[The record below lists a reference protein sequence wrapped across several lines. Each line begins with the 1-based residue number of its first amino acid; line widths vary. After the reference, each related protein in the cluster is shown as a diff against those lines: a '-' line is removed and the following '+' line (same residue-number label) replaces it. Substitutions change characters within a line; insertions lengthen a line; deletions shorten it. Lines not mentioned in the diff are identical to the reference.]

1 MYIQDTPKEIIIGH
15 LRKLCSLGGIKPP
28 TNGAEFV
35 AFIQLGFG
43 KWPIET
49 INHAF
54 TNYLLGQYNEKA
66 PQTLNVRF
74 VSNVLNA
81 YISENRHRIQK
92 KPREYMQIDAPKDE
106 SPKMSKYDL
115 AKSNWQNVKEKNAVV
130 FPSILANAW
139 DELEHK
145 PQLDQTRTK
154 ELVEFIK
161 GNNNRF
167 YYKMKRERG
176 HKQKR
181 NELDEQIIYNA
192 AQMAQILDNE

>member
-49 INHAF
+49 MDHAF

-74 VSNVLNA
+74 VSNILNA

-115 AKSNWQNVKEKNAVV
+115 AKSNWQNFKEKNAVG

>member
-43 KWPIET
+43 KWPID
-49 INHAF
+49 IMDHAF
-54 TNYLLGQYNEKA
+54 TNYLLGQYDEKA

-192 AQMAQILDNE
+192 AQMAQILENE

>member
-49 INHAF
+49 MDHAF

-74 VSNVLNA
+74 VSNILNA

-192 AQMAQILDNE
+192 AQMAQILENE

>member
-1 MYIQDTPKEIIIGH
+1 
-15 LRKLCSLGGIKPP
+15 
-28 TNGAEFV
+28 
-35 AFIQLGFG
+35 
-43 KWPIET
+43 
-49 INHAF
+49 
-54 TNYLLGQYNEKA
+54 
-66 PQTLNVRF
+66 
-74 VSNVLNA
+74 
-81 YISENRHRIQK
+81 
-92 KPREYMQIDAPKDE
+92 MQIHAPKDE

-192 AQMAQILDNE
+192 AQMAQILENE

>member
-49 INHAF
+49 MDHAF
-54 TNYLLGQYNEKA
+54 TNYLLGQYDEKA

-192 AQMAQILDNE
+192 AQMAQILENE

>member
-49 INHAF
+49 MDHAF

-74 VSNVLNA
+74 VSNLLNA
-81 YISENRHRIQK
+81 YINDNRHRIQK
-92 KPREYMQIDAPKDE
+92 KPREYMQIEAPKDE
-106 SPKMSKYDL
+106 SPKMSKMDL
-115 AKSNWQNVKEKNAVV
+115 AKDHWAKVKEGNII

-139 DELEHK
+139 LELDNK
-145 PQLDQTRTK
+145 PQVDQNRTA
-154 ELVEFIK
+154 ELVEFI
-161 GNNNRF
+161 NDNQSRF

-181 NELDEQIIYNA
+181 SQLDEEIINNA
-192 AQMAQILDNE
+192 ARMAYYLDNE

>member
-49 INHAF
+49 MDHAF

-74 VSNVLNA
+74 VSNILNA

>member
-1 MYIQDTPKEIIIGH
+1 MYIEQAPKEQIIRP
-15 LRKLCSLGGIKPP
+15 LRRLCSLGGIKPP
-28 TNGAEFV
+28 TNGTEFV

-49 INHAF
+49 MEEAF
-54 TNYLLGQYNEKA
+54 NNYLLGQYNERP

-74 VSNVLNA
+74 VSNILNA
-81 YISENRHRIQK
+81 YIKDNRHRIQK
-92 KPREYMQIDAPKDE
+92 KPREYMQIEAPKDQ
-106 SPKMSKYDL
+106 SPKMSKYEL

-139 DELEHK
+139 EELNPK
-145 PQLDQTRTK
+145 PQVDQTRTK
-154 ELVEFIK
+154 ELVEFI
-161 GNNNRF
+161 NDNQARF

-181 NELDEQIIYNA
+181 NELDDQIIYNA
-192 AQMAQILDNE
+192 AQMAQILENE

>member
-43 KWPIET
+43 KWPVEIMD
-49 INHAF
+49 HAF
-54 TNYLLGQYNEKA
+54 TSYLMGQYEDKA
-66 PQTLNVRF
+66 PQVLNVRF
-74 VSNVLNA
+74 VSNILNA
-81 YISENRHRIQK
+81 YIKDNRHRIQK
-92 KPREYMQIDAPKDE
+92 KPREYMQIEAPKNE

-115 AKSNWQNVKEKNAVV
+115 AKSNWHNVKEKNAVV

-139 DELEHK
+139 HELEPK
-145 PQLDQTRTK
+145 PQVDQNRTE
-154 ELVEFIK
+154 ELVEFI
-161 GNNNRF
+161 NDNQARF

-181 NELDEQIIYNA
+181 NELDDQIIYNA
-192 AQMAQILDNE
+192 AQMAQILENE